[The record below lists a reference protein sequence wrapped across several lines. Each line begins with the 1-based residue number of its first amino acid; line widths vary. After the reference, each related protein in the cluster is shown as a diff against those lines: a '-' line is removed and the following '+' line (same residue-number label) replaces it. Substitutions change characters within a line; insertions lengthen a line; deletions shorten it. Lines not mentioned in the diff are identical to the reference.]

1 MVEDITEKELRG
13 SDFQQISMIFGIA
26 IFCTAILA
34 YSPKPELL
42 TFARLRPAHLRVSNV
57 SSLSLHSKN
66 KRQPKNSVVNF
77 WPRFLRPSSLV
88 HNVFRFK
95 VGVGVTGLIA
105 LVDHDA
111 PEASI
116 SHPGSALCLC

>member
-34 YSPKPELL
+34 YSPKPDFRSPPSCA
-42 TFARLRPAHLRVSNV
+42 FACFKCLFPVFAQQ
-57 SSLSLHSKN
+57 KQ
-66 KRQPKNSVVNF
+66 KATKNSVVNF